1 MQARR
6 LRYLPAQVGLYTGA
20 AHPAKRACPFP
31 ANVVQSSCEGAKPL
45 PQRRNAAMLLTIDVG
60 NTNVVFGVF
69 QGDKLQASWRA
80 ETDVYRMP
88 DEYAM
93 FLKNLLDLRGL
104 SFGDLTGCIIAS
116 VVPPLTGIMQEIAH
130 DYLGQAALI
139 VGTGIN
145 SGVRIRTDNPA
156 EVGADRIVNALAAHR
171 LYGGPCVVID
181 FGTAT
186 TFDAV
191 SREGDYLGGAIA
203 PGVATAAEALF
214 LRAAKLPR
222 IELVAPP
229 RVIGTNTTH
238 SMQSGVMFGYVGLV
252 EGLVARFRKEM
263 GPDMKVIATGGLA
276 PVIARETKI
285 IEIVNSDLTL
295 QGLHMIY
302 ELNQ

>member
-1 MQARR
+1 
-6 LRYLPAQVGLYTGA
+6 
-20 AHPAKRACPFP
+20 
-31 ANVVQSSCEGAKPL
+31 
-45 PQRRNAAMLLTIDVG
+45 MLLMIDVG
-60 NTNVVFGVF
+60 NTNIVFGVF
-69 QGDKLQASWRA
+69 DGDKLAASWRA
-80 ETDVYRMP
+80 ETDVHRMP
-88 DEYAM
+88 DEYAV
-93 FLKNLLDLRGL
+93 FLKNLLDMRGL
-104 SFGDLTGCIIAS
+104 SFADLDGCIIAS
-116 VVPPLTGIMQEIAH
+116 VVPPLTGIMQELSQN
-130 DYLGQAALI
+130 YLGRAALV
-139 VGTGIN
+139 VGMGIKT
-145 SGVRIRTDNPA
+145 GVRIRTDNPS
-156 EVGADRIVNALAAHR
+156 EVGADRVVNALAAHR

-203 PGVATAAEALF
+203 PGIGTAAEALF

-229 RVIGTNTTH
+229 RVIGANTTH

-252 EGLVARFRKEM
+252 EGLVARFRKEL

-276 PVIARETKI
+276 PVIARETKV

-302 ELNQ
+302 ELNR